1 MRAIDRKTKQSFCLR
16 WTIKL
21 KKRFIVN
28 VTLFS
33 PYKSKVSNC
42 RFHLFFIVNKEEPQS
57 CQFFTI

>member
-1 MRAIDRKTKQSFCLR
+1 MRAIDRKTTFLFKMDYQV
-16 WTIKL
+16 
-21 KKRFIVN
+21 KKRFILN

-33 PYKSKVSNC
+33 PYKSKLSNF